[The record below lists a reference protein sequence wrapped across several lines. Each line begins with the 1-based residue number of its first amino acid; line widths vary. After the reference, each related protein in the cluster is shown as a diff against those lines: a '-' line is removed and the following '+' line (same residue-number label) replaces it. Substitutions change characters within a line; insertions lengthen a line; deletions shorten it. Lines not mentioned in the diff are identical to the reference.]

1 MDKIK
6 FTILGSSAG
15 MPQADR
21 VNSGYVL
28 DVDDG
33 LNQFDCGGGVSSA
46 FRRQGFDPIDV
57 KSIVISHTH
66 PDHISDLPLFVQMQY
81 LAGRRDSIDIY
92 LPSEIIRPIRDYFHA
107 LYLFPEKLPFEI
119 NFLPVNKGD
128 TINLDGISIH
138 PILNTHLIGH
148 ADLIKDFGFKN
159 QMQCFSYL
167 IHASDKSIV
176 YSADLGSEKDLG
188 AYLTDV
194 DLLVV
199 ESTHIEIA
207 SMIDMALDYNV
218 GKVVL
223 THLAEDFD
231 TNGAIAQAQKAGYKN
246 LIIAQDGMRIK
257 L

>member
-15 MPQADR
+15 MPQANR

-28 DVDDG
+28 DING
-33 LNQFDCGGGVSSA
+33 ALYQFDCGGGVSSA
-46 FRRQGFDPIDV
+46 FRRADFDPLDV
-57 KSIVISHTH
+57 KSIIISHTH
-66 PDHISDLPLFVQMQY
+66 PDHISDLPLFIQMQY
-81 LAGRRDSIDIY
+81 LASRKESINIY
-92 LPSEIIRPIRDYFHA
+92 LPSEIIETIENYFQA

-119 NFLPVNKGD
+119 SFQPVDKGEN
-128 TINLDGISIH
+128 ISLDDISIH

-148 ADLIKDFGFKN
+148 TDLIKDYGMIN

-167 IHASDKSIV
+167 IHAGDKSIV

-188 AYLTDV
+188 AFLTDV

-207 SMIDMALDYNV
+207 SMLDMALDYNV

-223 THLAEDFD
+223 THLAENFD
-231 TNGAIAQAQKAGYKN
+231 TADAIAQAEKAGYKN
-246 LIIAQDGMRIK
+246 LLIAEDGMRVAC
-257 L
+257 